1 MSIKKKRTIS
11 LLNIHTTLFPLSL
24 GKFLPKLLPFK
35 HSLPSSVN
43 FVSMAGAGTE
53 VEMDTLAYSVCKELQ
68 RVQNILPSSSS
79 FRYLTVL
86 G

>member
-1 MSIKKKRTIS
+1 MSTKKERTIS
-11 LLNIHTTLFPLSL
+11 LLNINTTLLPLSL

-35 HSLPSSVN
+35 HSMPSSVN
-43 FVSMAGAGTE
+43 LESMAGAGTE
-53 VEMDTLAYSVCKELQ
+53 VEMDPLAYSVCKELQ
-68 RVQNILPSSSS
+68 QVQNILPSSSS

>member
-1 MSIKKKRTIS
+1 MSTTKKRTIS
-11 LLNIHTTLFPLSL
+11 LLNINTTLFPLSL

-35 HSLPSSVN
+35 HSMPSSVN
-43 FVSMAGAGTE
+43 FVSMTDAGTK
-53 VEMDTLAYSVCKELQ
+53 VEKDTLAYSVYKELQ
-68 RVQNILPSSSS
+68 QFQNILPSSSS